1 MTDGL
6 SDSLLR
12 PPFWPF
18 RRQFWTLTISS
29 VHSYVRLPSD
39 FDWQFKRATP
49 SFASSTSLISP
60 HDFLIRLMT
69 WNLKGQFS
77 EQNAETRSNK
87 ELSCSRLQTTRK
99 EDQKSFSKT
108 TRRLREGYARVGE
121 RQGIRTRKYYFQCL
135 IPVSQILVY
144 TMIGQFWQFPS
155 TFTSITCLRTR
166 KAKQTWRACETLL
179 HHRFCHLDTRNGFCG
194 SRRTEVIKKM
204 LTGSPLLSFQR
215 FSLDIFSQLAPF
227 FPRWKICKEKLTIFS
242 LI

>member
-1 MTDGL
+1 MIDGL

-18 RRQFWTLTISS
+18 RRQFWPIIYVTDWTLTISS

-99 EDQKSFSKT
+99 EDQKSFAKT
-108 TRRLREGYARVGE
+108 TRGLREGYARVGG
-121 RQGIRTRKYYFQCL
+121 RQGIRTRKHCFQYL

-155 TFTSITCLRTR
+155 TFTSIICLRTR
-166 KAKQTWRACETLL
+166 KAKQTWRAYETPL
-179 HHRFCHLDTRNGFCG
+179 HHRFCHLDTRNGFCW
-194 SRRTEVIKKM
+194 SRRT
-204 LTGSPLLSFQR
+204 
-215 FSLDIFSQLAPF
+215 
-227 FPRWKICKEKLTIFS
+227 
-242 LI
+242 